1 MLKVTVAPTA
11 EPITLQECKLHCR
24 IDSLEEDDLVNS
36 LISAARQLIET
47 QAGIRLV
54 TQTIQDDREEFPE
67 DGIIYLEGPV
77 QSVTEIEYLDED
89 GNWETLDL
97 NLVDIDTT
105 SNPARIMPTVD
116 ESWPAIYGG
125 LGCVSITYVAGFGAP
140 SAVPAILKQA
150 IKLLVAHWYSVRETV
165 NIGNI
170 VNEVPYT
177 VDAIV
182 GMFKR
187 GVIR

>member
-54 TQTIQDDREEFPE
+54 TQTIQDDRDAWP
-67 DGIIYLEGPV
+67 DVWYLEGPI
-77 QSVTEIEYLDED
+77 QSVSSIDYLDSD
-89 GNWETLDL
+89 GNWQE
-97 NLVDIDTT
+97 VDIGDVDVDTF
-105 SNPARIMPTVD
+105 SNPARVTPGVD
-116 ESWPAIYGG
+116 LDWPEIFGG

-150 IKLLVAHWYSVRETV
+150 IKLLVAHWYSQRETASAQTMSE
-165 NIGNI
+165 I
-170 VNEVPYT
+170 PYA
-177 VDAIV
+177 VEAII

-187 GVIR
+187 GVVS